1 MIILFLELIFVFVN
15 SEILSNLYRNIEKQN
30 LQKDAFLIK
39 TIAEKSPYEKYT
51 NLFDKS
57 EIRFTLINN
66 DGTVIYDS
74 KNKNKEQFMDNHR
87 NRTEIKEA
95 ITIGEGF
102 SIRKSETLGLNYAY
116 YALRFKNMNNE
127 FYILRTS
134 GDYSKQLSQL
144 RLFSSML
151 IIFFLILNY
160 SIHFFYKNHIKR
172 DFYNKIN
179 KMKTFL
185 IDGEKLNSKTL
196 KDETWLLEFWNIL
209 KEWQHFNLENINSL
223 DIERKI
229 LNTVITSVDSFIG
242 LLDEHGDFIIKNDSL
257 DYLIL
262 KDKHKYLEAIKYIEI
277 VDIIK
282 ESLNTNK
289 NISKEIYISAIKE
302 YFIVSIKN
310 LKHENRFLITIKNI
324 TKTKKTIEFQK
335 KFINNVGHELKTP
348 LTNIKG
354 YLIALEDAPENMK
367 GEFLETVNHNVNKL
381 ENIISDFLNISK
393 IENYPSLNLRVFS
406 VEDLEKSLRKSL
418 QMIILNKNAKIFFNV
433 QNGLTNIVSDFEK
446 LNTILKNLVENSIL
460 YNKSKIPHSE
470 ISIKESYTHYVLE
483 IKDNGI
489 GIPRNKLN
497 KIFDRFY
504 RVDKARTT
512 NLGGTGLGLSIVKA
526 LVEQLNGTI
535 SVISEENKGSTF
547 KIEIKK

>member
-1 MIILFLELIFVFVN
+1 
-15 SEILSNLYRNIEKQN
+15 
-30 LQKDAFLIK
+30 
-39 TIAEKSPYEKYT
+39 
-51 NLFDKS
+51 
-57 EIRFTLINN
+57 
-66 DGTVIYDS
+66 
-74 KNKNKEQFMDNHR
+74 MDNHR
-87 NRTEIKEA
+87 NREEIKEA
-95 ITIGEGF
+95 ITLGEGF
-102 SIRKSETLGLNYAY
+102 SIRKSKTLGLNYAY
-116 YALRFKNMNNE
+116 YALRFKNINNE

-134 GDYSKQLSQL
+134 GDYSKQLYQL
-144 RLFSSML
+144 KLFSGIL
-151 IIFFLILNY
+151 IIFFLILNF
-160 SIHFFYKNHIKR
+160 SVHFFYKNYIKR

-185 IDGEKLNSKTL
+185 IHGEKLNSKTL
-196 KDETWLLEFWNIL
+196 KDEAWLLEFWNVL
-209 KEWQHFNLENINSL
+209 KEWQHINLENIASL

-229 LNTVITSVDSFIG
+229 LNNVITSVDSFIG
-242 LLDEHGDFIIKNDSL
+242 LIDENGDFIIKNDSL

-262 KDKHKYLEAIKYIEI
+262 KGKDKYLEAVKYIEI
-277 VDIIK
+277 VNIIK
-282 ESLNTNK
+282 ESLSTKK
-289 NISKEIYISAIKE
+289 NISKEVYILPIKE
-302 YFIVSIKN
+302 YFIVSVKNIKY
-310 LKHENRFLITIKNI
+310 ENRFLITIKNI

-418 QMIILNKNAKIFFNV
+418 HMIILNKNAKVSFNV
-433 QNGLTNIVSDFEK
+433 QNGLINIVSDFEK

-460 YNKSKIPHSE
+460 YNNSKIPHSE
-470 ISIKESYTHYVLE
+470 IFLKESYTHYVLE

-526 LVEQLNGTI
+526 LVEQLNGEI